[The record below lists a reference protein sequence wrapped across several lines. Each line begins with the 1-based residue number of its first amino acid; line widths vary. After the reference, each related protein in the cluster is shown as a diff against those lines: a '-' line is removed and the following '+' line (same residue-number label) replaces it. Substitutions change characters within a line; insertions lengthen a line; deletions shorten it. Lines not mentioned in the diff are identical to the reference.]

1 MQRPTLAFADHDHR
15 RCRES
20 LLDELARA
28 AKLRGLR
35 LTPAR
40 VRVLELLSEAHRAM
54 GAYELLDRLRAD
66 GLGSQPPVVYRA
78 LEFLIEAGFAHKIE
92 RLNAYVACC
101 HPGGDQGTEHAACFM
116 ICARCR
122 KVAEVEDGALD
133 IAVAEA
139 AASRGFAMRR
149 TVLEIEG
156 TCPACRNAA
165 P

>member
-1 MQRPTLAFADHDHR
+1 MTSPALAFAEHDHR
-15 RCRES
+15 RCREA

-28 AKLRGLR
+28 ARARGLR

-40 VRVLELLSEAHRAM
+40 RRVLELLSEAHRAI
-54 GAYELLDRLRAD
+54 GAYELLDRLRAE

-78 LEFLIEAGFAHKIE
+78 LDFLIGSGFAHKLE

-101 HPGGDQGTEHAACFM
+101 HPAGEAGTAHAACFL
-116 ICARCR
+116 ICAGCR
-122 KVAEVEDGALD
+122 KVAEIEDAALGL
-133 IAVAEA
+133 AVAQA
-139 AASRGFAMRR
+139 AAQRGFAMRR

-156 TCPACRNAA
+156 TCPACRGA